1 MSAERDARDAD
12 TREINSQESDTRESD
27 TRESE
32 EYYLVSPSPN
42 TKKRHRPD
50 ETGDEPDCRAF
61 LHRDDAG
68 WRKLSP
74 GQTVFYDDC
83 TNCFPRGGDSTNA

>member
-1 MSAERDARDAD
+1 MSAERGV
-12 TREINSQESDTRESD
+12 RESNPRD
-27 TRESE
+27 DAV

-50 ETGDEPDCRAF
+50 ETGDEPACRAF

-68 WRKLSP
+68 WRTLSAR
-74 GQTVFYDDC
+74 QTVFYDDC
-83 TNCFPRGGDSTNA
+83 TNCFPSSGDSTDD

>member
-1 MSAERDARDAD
+1 MSAERDAPDPVEGLA
-12 TREINSQESDTRESD
+12 SDV
-27 TRESE
+27 

-50 ETGDEPDCRAF
+50 ETGDEPDCRTF

-68 WRKLSP
+68 WRKLTP
-74 GQTVFYDDC
+74 RQTVFYDDC
-83 TNCFPRGGDSTNA
+83 TNCFPQRGSAKDD

>member
-1 MSAERDARDAD
+1 MSAGRDAREAAE
-12 TREINSQESDTRESD
+12 T
-27 TRESE
+27 
-32 EYYLVSPSPN
+32 YYLVSPSPN

-50 ETGDEPDCRAF
+50 DTGDEPACSAF

-74 GQTVFYDDC
+74 RQTVFYDDC
-83 TNCFPRGGDSTNA
+83 KYCFPREGGSADD

>member
-1 MSAERDARDAD
+1 MSAGRDDPAD
-12 TREINSQESDTRESD
+12 G
-27 TRESE
+27 E

-50 ETGDEPDCRAF
+50 ETGEEPDCESF

-68 WRKLSP
+68 WRRLSAR
-74 GQTVFYDDC
+74 QTVFYDDC
-83 TNCFPRGGDSTNA
+83 RYCFPSGGDSTDD